1 MKTRSSVLATLVAM
15 LVTGCASGPPL
26 IDVMQ
31 PEAMSTAT
39 RRAQFD
45 LNCPAGV
52 TATLLSRETI
62 PPISVNFGQERAE
75 YTIGVAGCGKRAS
88 YVVICSQ
95 FTQGCFAGGGRT
107 VVQ

>member
-1 MKTRSSVLATLVAM
+1 MNTRSNILAALAA
-15 LVTGCASGPPL
+15 LLAAGCASGPPL

-39 RRAQFD
+39 RRAQFE

-52 TATLLSRETI
+52 STELISRETI
-62 PPISVNFGQERAE
+62 PPISINFGQERAE
-75 YTIGVAGCGKRAS
+75 YTIGVSGCGKRAS

-95 FTQGCFAGGGRT
+95 YTQGCFAGGGRT
-107 VVQ
+107 AIQ